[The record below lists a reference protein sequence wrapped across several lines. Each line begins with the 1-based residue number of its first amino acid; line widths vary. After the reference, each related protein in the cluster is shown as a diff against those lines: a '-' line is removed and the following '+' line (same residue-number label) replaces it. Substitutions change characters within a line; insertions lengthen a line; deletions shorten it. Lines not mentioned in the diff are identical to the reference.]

1 MIFFGKH
8 FPLMSEGGTGASGG
22 GVVLSGDAAAAAVAA
37 AQAASAAPVAAPAAA
52 PAAAAPAAAPAAA
65 APAAAPA
72 AAAPAAAPAAAA
84 PAAAPAAAGKTDDGS
99 FEWVKTGHASLDIA
113 LGWLGKQ
120 GLGETNE
127 LVQLAARTGN
137 FDGLKAHFAQ
147 NATPGSAEMLS
158 ILESSFKDYVE
169 TQNANIEKETASQVE
184 FLGGPERANAVIE
197 WASTNA
203 EPAEKQAFNAMMDAG
218 GFQARAALAY
228 VSSLYDK
235 HTGTSEHD
243 AIVGAQVAN
252 GNAGRGG
259 PQAPTTPISRVQ
271 FAEEGQKLYQQYGEG
286 YQQTA
291 AYRALARRVQR

>member
-52 PAAAAPAAAPAAA
+52 APAAAPAAA

-72 AAAPAAAPAAAA
+72 AAAPAAP
-84 PAAAPAAAGKTDDGS
+84 APAAAGKTDDGS

>member
-8 FPLMSEGGTGASGG
+8 FPLMNEEGTGASGG
-22 GVVLSGDAAAAAVAA
+22 GVVMSGDAAAAAVAA
-37 AQAASAAPVAAPAAA
+37 AQAAAAAPVAAPAAA
-52 PAAAAPAAAPAAA
+52 PAAAAPAAPAAA
-65 APAAAPA
+65 TPAEP
-72 AAAPAAAPAAAA
+72 
-84 PAAAPAAAGKTDDGS
+84 AGKEGEDGS

-169 TQNANIEKETASQVE
+169 TQNANIERETASQVE
-184 FLGGPERANAVIE
+184 FLGGPERADAVIE

-243 AIVGAQVAN
+243 AIVGAQATN

-271 FAEEGQKLYQQYGEG
+271 FAEEGQKLYQQYGES

>member
-1 MIFFGKH
+1 MSFFGEH
-8 FPLMSEGGTGASGG
+8 FPLMNEEGTGAAGG
-22 GVVLSGDAAAAAVAA
+22 GVVMSGDAAAAAVAA
-37 AQAASAAPVAAPAAA
+37 AQAAPVAPVAAPVAAPAAA
-52 PAAAAPAAAPAAA
+52 APAAPAPAAPAAE
-65 APAAAPA
+65 
-72 AAAPAAAPAAAA
+72 
-84 PAAAPAAAGKTDDGS
+84 AGKTDDGS
-99 FEWVKTGHASLDIA
+99 FEWVKTVHASLDIA

>member
-1 MIFFGKH
+1 MSFFGEH
-8 FPLMSEGGTGASGG
+8 FPLMNEEGTGAAGG
-22 GVVLSGDAAAAAVAA
+22 GVVMSGDAAAAAVAA
-37 AQAASAAPVAAPAAA
+37 AQAAPVAPVAAPVAAPAAA
-52 PAAAAPAAAPAAA
+52 APAATAPAAPAAE
-65 APAAAPA
+65 
-72 AAAPAAAPAAAA
+72 
-84 PAAAPAAAGKTDDGS
+84 AGKTDDGS

-169 TQNANIEKETASQVE
+169 TKNANIEKETASQVE

-197 WASTNA
+197 WASANA
-203 EPAEKQAFNAMMDAG
+203 EQGEKQAFNAMMDAG

-235 HTGTSEHD
+235 VNGQSEHD

>member
-1 MIFFGKH
+1 M
-8 FPLMSEGGTGASGG
+8 
-22 GVVLSGDAAAAAVAA
+22 
-37 AQAASAAPVAAPAAA
+37 
-52 PAAAAPAAAPAAA
+52 
-65 APAAAPA
+65 
-72 AAAPAAAPAAAA
+72 
-84 PAAAPAAAGKTDDGS
+84 
-99 FEWVKTGHASLDIA
+99 
-113 LGWLGKQ
+113 
-120 GLGETNE
+120 GETNE

>member
-8 FPLMSEGGTGASGG
+8 FPLMNEEGTGASGG
-22 GVVLSGDAAAAAVAA
+22 GVVMSGDAAAAAVAA
-37 AQAASAAPVAAPAAA
+37 AQAAAAAPVAAPAAA
-52 PAAAAPAAAPAAA
+52 PAAAAPAAPAAA
-65 APAAAPA
+65 TPAEP
-72 AAAPAAAPAAAA
+72 
-84 PAAAPAAAGKTDDGS
+84 AGKEGEDGS

-243 AIVGAQVAN
+243 AIVGAQVTN